1 MQVTEDVGD
10 DKVTPAEANHPA
22 FVAAADAAADATVVD
37 ATAATDA
44 TAADDDA
51 TAVSCPVL
59 LKLMPR
65 TSNPVTGT

>member
-1 MQVTEDVGD
+1 MQSAQG
-10 DKVTPAEANHPA
+10 
-22 FVAAADAAADATVVD
+22 
-37 ATAATDA
+37 TAATDA

-65 TSNPVTGT
+65 TGNPVAGT

>member
-22 FVAAADAAADATVVD
+22 FVVAAAADATASAD
-37 ATAATDA
+37 TTADDT

>member
-1 MQVTEDVGD
+1 MQVTEDIGD
-10 DKVTPAEANHPA
+10 DKVTPAEADHPA
-22 FVAAADAAADATVVD
+22 FVAAADAAAAAST
-37 ATAATDA
+37 TADDT